1 MNLFFSWRKEGGG
14 RKEGGRREEEGG
26 REVEISMD
34 GFLGLMTVFPQQHEA
49 DLLPQIWRDEA
60 VRDLPL
66 HDLI

>member
-1 MNLFFSWRKEGGG
+1 MDEDYGLK
-14 RKEGGRREEEGG
+14 RRGDEEERKRGDG
-26 REVEISMD
+26 RSMD